1 MASSEARR
9 DFPDEK
15 QRAAF
20 CYSRYRER
28 KQSMENLVPYYEQ
41 WIGPWAMLPDAL
53 NQTLELFRKIDLHL
67 HLQQQ
72 QEIQQAARSTR
83 GENAGQVAVIE
94 LTGKLMK
101 QQASMG
107 GGTSTVQARR
117 DIRTAANDPD
127 VSAILLKIDS
137 PGGTAAGTE
146 ELAQE
151 VAAAKAKKPVW
162 AYVEDLAA
170 SAAYWV
176 ASQTSHIVANATGLV
191 GSIGTYGVVQD
202 MSGAAAMEGVKVH
215 VVRAGEMKGVGTPGT
230 EITTDHLADMQRIV
244 NDLNEHFLAG
254 VTSGRENLTAKQ
266 VRELADGRV
275 YIADEAKKLGLIDA
289 VGSFDQALSD
299 LQKLASKRRP
309 IMQASLTDV
318 TAVDAALA
326 VDVTAQHQQAAP
338 PLPPKGPQPASYQEI
353 VAGCIGA
360 DPSFIC
366 AQQAAGATL
375 SQAQA
380 AWMAE
385 QNKRIVAAQ
394 QKPGVDAVGTRAP
407 GKQQAA
413 SAGYDPD
420 AIASWNQ
427 LVAQKRVEGMD
438 QRRATSWCVENHPQE
453 HAAYL
458 AAFNA
463 EHPQHTR

>member
-1 MASSEARR
+1 
-9 DFPDEK
+9 
-15 QRAAF
+15 
-20 CYSRYRER
+20 
-28 KQSMENLVPYYEQ
+28 METGIPYYEQ

-53 NQTLELFRKIDLHL
+53 SQTLELFRKIDLHL

-72 QEIQQAARSTR
+72 QEIKQAARSTR

-117 DIRTAANDPD
+117 DIRAAANDPD
-127 VSAILLKIDS
+127 VSAILLRIDS

-146 ELAQE
+146 ELANE

-176 ASQTSHIVANATGLV
+176 ASQADKIIANATGLV

-202 MSGAAAMEGVKVH
+202 LSGAAAMEGVKVH
-215 VVRAGEMKGVGTPGT
+215 VIRAGEMKGVGTPGT
-230 EITTDHLADMQRIV
+230 EITADHLADMQRV
-244 NDLNEHFLAG
+244 VDGLNEHFLAG
-254 VTSGRENLTAKQ
+254 VTSGREALTAKQ

-275 YIADEAKKLGLIDA
+275 YIAAEAKKLGLIDA
-289 VGSFDQALSD
+289 VGSFDQALSE

-309 IMQASLTDV
+309 TMQASLTDV

-326 VDVTAQHQQAAP
+326 VDVTAQPQQAATPSPP
-338 PLPPKGPQPASYQEI
+338 PLKPKEPQPASYQEI

-360 DPSFIC
+360 DPAFIC

-375 SQAQA
+375 PQAQA

-385 QNKRIVAAQ
+385 QNKRLVAAQ
-394 QKPGVDAVGTRAP
+394 QKPGVDAVGTRTP
-407 GKQQAA
+407 GKSQA
-413 SAGYDPD
+413 SATGYDPD
-420 AIASWNQ
+420 AIANWNQ
-427 LVAQKRVEGMD
+427 LVAQKRAEGMD
-438 QRRATSWCVENHPQE
+438 QRKATSWCVEHHPDAHE
-453 HAAYL
+453 AYL
-458 AAFNA
+458 VAFNA
-463 EHPQHTR
+463 EHRDHTR

>member
-1 MASSEARR
+1 MTEHIDLA
-9 DFPDEK
+9 
-15 QRAAF
+15 
-20 CYSRYRER
+20 
-28 KQSMENLVPYYEQ
+28 VPYYEQ

-83 GENAGQVAVIE
+83 GETAGQVAVIE

-101 QQASMG
+101 QRASMG

-117 DIRTAANDPD
+117 DIRAAANDPD

-146 ELAQE
+146 ALANE
-151 VAAAKAKKPVW
+151 VAAAKTKKPVW

-176 ASQTSHIVANATGLV
+176 ASQADKIIANATGLV

-202 MSGAAAMEGVKVH
+202 LSGAAAMEGVKVH
-215 VVRAGEMKGVGTPGT
+215 VIRAGEMKGVGTPGT
-230 EITTDHLADMQRIV
+230 EITADHLADMQRIV

-254 VTSGRENLTAKQ
+254 VRTGRADTLTNAQ
-266 VRELADGRV
+266 VFKLADGRV
-275 YIADEAKKLGLIDA
+275 YIAAEAKKLGLIDA
-289 VGSFDQALSD
+289 VGSFDTAMSD
-299 LQKLASKRRP
+299 LQKLASKNRRP
-309 IMQASLTDV
+309 VMQTSLTDV

-326 VDVTAQHQQAAP
+326 VDVNAQPQQAAP
-338 PLPPKGPQPASYQEI
+338 PSPPPLKPKEPQPASYQEI

-360 DPSFIC
+360 DPAFIC

-385 QNKRIVAAQ
+385 QNRRIVAAQ
-394 QKPGVDAVGTRAP
+394 QKPGVEAVGTRTP
-407 GKQQAA
+407 GKSQQV
-413 SAGYDPD
+413 AGYDPD
-420 AIASWNQ
+420 AIANWNQ
-427 LVAQKRVEGMD
+427 LIAQKQSEGLD
-438 QRRATSWCVENHPQE
+438 RRRATSWCVENHPQE

-463 EHPQHTR
+463 EHLQHSR